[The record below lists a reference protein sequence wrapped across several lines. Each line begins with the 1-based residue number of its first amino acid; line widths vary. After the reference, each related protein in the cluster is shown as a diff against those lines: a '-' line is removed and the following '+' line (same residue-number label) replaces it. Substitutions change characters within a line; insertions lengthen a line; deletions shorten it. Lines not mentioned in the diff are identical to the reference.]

1 MQALRNSVPLARLVM
16 AWFALT
22 LGLAIA
28 SPLVHPQAMGLVCTA
43 GGSVRLVVVNGEEGQ
58 AVSAQHSLD
67 CPLCL
72 AVTPP
77 PAHVHPSWAQL
88 QPMGRALQPIVS
100 ARIAS
105 LVGAPLPP
113 RGPPLLLLI
122 A

>member
-1 MQALRNSVPLARLVM
+1 ME
-16 AWFALT
+16 
-22 LGLAIA
+22 
-28 SPLVHPQAMGLVCTA
+28 LVCTA

-77 PAHVHPSWAQL
+77 PAHVPPSWAQL

-105 LVGAPLPP
+105 LVGARCRRAGLPCCC
-113 RGPPLLLLI
+113 
-122 A
+122 